1 MAVYVLRRLLEGIPV
16 LILASIF
23 VFGLLHL
30 VPGDPAAN
38 LAGPD
43 ASDEDVEVIRE
54 RLGLDE
60 PIVQQYLTW
69 MGDAFTGDLG
79 TSFRN
84 GREVTSL
91 VRTALWPTLELTV
104 AAFAIEL
111 ILGVVLGVMAG
122 VKLRSGWDWGLSAFT
137 IIGIAVPHFVMGLA
151 MLYIVSFRL
160 DWLPIGGRVAFTEDP
175 VEALRYLA
183 LPALVLGLTGAAVLA
198 RFVRTSVSQVMNQD
212 YIRTGRAKGLRERAV
227 VTRHALRN
235 GLVPVVTVMALQF
248 AGLLTGSV
256 VVESVFSRPGIG
268 RLVVGAIQARDYPV
282 VQGALLLLVF
292 VFISINL
299 IADLLYGLLDPRI
312 RVA

>member
-1 MAVYVLRRLLEGIPV
+1 MAVYVIRRLLEGVPV

-43 ASDEDVEVIRE
+43 ASDEDVEIIRE
-54 RLGLDE
+54 QLGLDE
-60 PIVQQYLTW
+60 PVVQQYLTW
-69 MGDAFTGDLG
+69 VGDALTGDLG

-84 GREVTSL
+84 SRPVASL
-91 VRTALWPTLELTV
+91 VEAALWPTLELTIV
-104 AAFAIEL
+104 AFAIEL
-111 ILGVVLGVMAG
+111 VLGITLGVMAG
-122 VKLRSGWDWGLSAFT
+122 TRLRSAWDWGLSAFT
-137 IIGIAVPHFVMGLA
+137 IVGIAVPHFVMGLA
-151 MLYIVSFRL
+151 LLYVVSFRFG
-160 DWLPIGGRVAFTEDP
+160 WLPIGGRVSILDDP
-175 VEALRYLA
+175 VEAVRYLA
-183 LPALVLGLTGAAVLA
+183 LPALVLGLTGGAVLA

-212 YIRTGRAKGLRERAV
+212 YIRTSRAKGLRERAV
-227 VTRHALRN
+227 VIRHALRN

-282 VQGALLLLVF
+282 VQGALLLLVV
-292 VFISINL
+292 VFITINL
-299 IADLLYGLLDPRI
+299 LADLMYGLLDPRI
-312 RVA
+312 RVT